1 MYLKVLMWTADHFEE
16 DGRCI
21 KACFVMHNET
31 NLMAVNTR
39 LRTFLLITLTFALAV
54 APLRGALA
62 IATPA
67 TADTEP
73 DCAEMTHAM
82 PSADSTTIH
91 HHDSAQTG
99 KTDDCCQDCDGT
111 CGDSNC
117 VDCVNAST
125 AILNTDS
132 LLPEYHSTTQT
143 LPVVV
148 SFPPGNFSPPFR
160 PPVSL

>member
-1 MYLKVLMWTADHFEE
+1 MYLKVLMWAADHPEE

-117 VDCVNAST
+117 IDCVNATT
-125 AILNTDS
+125 AILDN
-132 LLPEYHSTTQT
+132 
-143 LPVVV
+143 LPVLPDSHGTPQTMPLLL

-160 PPVSL
+160 PPVTL